1 MLTPEQLLR
10 LARLYATY
18 TGLALSGVGRV
29 ACHNNRTFV
38 RLADGDGI
46 TARTM
51 TRAEN
56 FFLNFW
62 PDSVAWPADIPR
74 ARSPWALPS
83 PEQVDPANT
92 LLAEDAE

>member
-10 LARLYATY
+10 LARFYATY

-51 TRAEN
+51 ARCEE
-56 FFLNFW
+56 FFLDFW

-74 ARSPWALPS
+74 ARSPRVRPS
-83 PEQVDPANT
+83 PQQIDRINAP
-92 LLAEDAE
+92 LAEEVE